1 MFYLSKDLYVVLRDS
16 DSEYVAEPDLQ
27 IFNDYDEAC
36 AEAERLTYLE
46 VESWEKQNPER
57 AEDDFRPS
65 YLTYK
70 VLPLNKAISNRIDY
84 ISESSYDEGLSSGN
98 ENAYNES
105 YNQGY
110 KDGEAEK
117 DRVFDD
123 GYQQGLEDG
132 KQQSGAQ

>member
-1 MFYLSKDLYVVLRDS
+1 MFYLSKDLYVVLRDC

-57 AEDDFRPS
+57 AEDDFRPY

-70 VLPLNKAISNRIDY
+70 VLPLNEAISNRIDY
-84 ISESSYDEGLSSGN
+84 ISESAYDGGVDSGR
-98 ENAYNES
+98 ES
-105 YNQGY
+105 GYEDGYDQGF
-110 KDGEAEK
+110 KDGETGKEAAY
-117 DRVFDD
+117 DD

-132 KQQSGAQ
+132 KQQSSTE